1 MCPPKAP
8 KIPEPETITYAPPA
22 PEPEKAPVLKDTIGK
37 DRTASTVTAKRRGT
51 RALRTDLGIPGT
63 GGGSTGSKGLNIPS

>member
-1 MCPPKAP
+1 MCPPKSP
-8 KIPEPETITYAPPA
+8 EIPEPVTYSPPA

-51 RALRTDLGIPGT
+51 RALRTDLGIPST
-63 GGGSTGSKGLNIPS
+63 GGGTGSKGLNIPS